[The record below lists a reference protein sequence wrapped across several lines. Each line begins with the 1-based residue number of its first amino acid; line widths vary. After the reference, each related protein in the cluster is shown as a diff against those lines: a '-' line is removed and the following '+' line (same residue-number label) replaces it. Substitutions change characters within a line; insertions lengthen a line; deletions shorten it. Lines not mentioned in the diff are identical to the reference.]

1 MKAGDAAHLRVSG
14 PRKASTAYL
23 LLAATTLFWAG
34 NWVIAR
40 GIQGQMSPVAMA
52 FWRWL
57 GALVIL
63 LPFVAGPIAR
73 EWSTLVRSWKI
84 MGLLAVLGVGAFNTL
99 SYTGLK
105 YTTAVNGVLLNSIV
119 PMLIIALNVI
129 FLRGRLPARQA
140 AGVVVAFGG
149 VLFIVAR
156 GELAT
161 LLALELNPGDAWVLA
176 AMMSWAVYTVCLRW
190 RPRELSSAAFTGSLI
205 AIGVGVLLP
214 VFAWDY
220 ASGERTQWSLATLG
234 AVGYFAVFPSVLAY
248 FFWNAAVARV
258 GGERAGT
265 FLYLLP
271 IFGAFLAW
279 IFLGETLHRYHYAG
293 AGLIFAG
300 LYIITRRRSP

>member
-1 MKAGDAAHLRVSG
+1 MNAGDAAHFRASG
-14 PRKASTAYL
+14 ARKASTAYM

-73 EWSTLVRSWKI
+73 EWRTILRSWKV
-84 MGLLAVLGVGAFNTL
+84 MGVLAVLGVGAFNTL

-119 PMLIIALNVI
+119 PMLIIAINVI
-129 FLRGRLPARQA
+129 FLRGRLLARQA
-140 AGVVVAFGG
+140 AGVVVAFAG

-176 AMMSWAVYTVCLRW
+176 AMMSWALYTVCLRW

-220 ASGERTQWSLATLG
+220 GSGERTQWSLVTLG
-234 AVGYFAVFPSVLAY
+234 AVGYFALFPSVLAY

-271 IFGAFLAW
+271 LFGAFLAW
-279 IFLGETLHRYHYAG
+279 AFLGETLHRYHYAG

-300 LYIITRRRSP
+300 LFIITRRRAP